1 MARARITI
9 QIEED
14 LIKKLK
20 LKIIEMD
27 GDPQKGDMSLKIEEA
42 IRLWL
47 EKVDSEK
54 RSSTHVSY
62 IPESHDLVLAE
73 KSDKTPSKSEK

>member
-47 EKVDSEK
+47 EKVESEK

-62 IPESHDLVLAE
+62 IPESHDLILAE
-73 KSDKTPSKSEK
+73 SPGKVISKNK